1 MKSRKDYQKLHMK
14 KYRDEWKLFSVE
26 GARLCREALHSGW
39 PIEAA
44 FCNESFFSFENN
56 EIFAEQLKNIGIQVT
71 LLKED
76 AFKRLA
82 DTEHPQGILLIVA
95 IPVVNGPTQ
104 LNFSGNKLVLI
115 LDGIRDPG
123 NMGTLIR
130 SADWFG
136 VNLVISS
143 PDSVDY
149 FNSKVVRASMGSIF
163 HVKLS
168 TSENITETLLILK
181 AQKFQIISTSLNS
194 NKSLTDVRIQS
205 PIALILGGETAG
217 VSHDRLKIADENIT
231 ISGYGR
237 AESLNVSVA
246 GGILLQSLA
255 DEIFSHH

>member
-1 MKSRKDYQKLHMK
+1 MKSCKDYQKLRMK
-14 KYRDEWKLFSVE
+14 KYRDEWKLFTVE
-26 GARLCREALHSGW
+26 GTRLCQEALHSGW

-44 FCNESFFSFENN
+44 FCNESFFSSGNN
-56 EIFAEQLKNIGIQVT
+56 ETFAEQLKKIGIPVT
-71 LLKED
+71 PLKEN
-76 AFKRLA
+76 AFRRLA
-82 DTEHPQGILLIVA
+82 DTEHPQGILLLVA
-95 IPVVNGPTQ
+95 IPTVNDMEQ
-104 LNFSGNKLVLI
+104 LNFSGDKLVLI

-163 HVKLS
+163 HLKLS
-168 TSENITETLLILK
+168 ISENITETLLTLK
-181 AQKFQIISTSLNS
+181 AKKFQIISTSPDS
-194 NKSLTDVRIQS
+194 KKSLTDIRIKS
-205 PIALILGGETAG
+205 PLALILGSETAG
-217 VSHDRLKIADENIT
+217 VSHDLHKLADENVSINR
-231 ISGYGR
+231 YGQ